1 MANLLDTD
9 FGSESEDDN
18 FNPAPAVGSDD
29 EGQGDSD
36 NEEAVKEKTNGTSAA
51 RQPSNQAHHAEGT
64 NGTANPT
71 DKGPNRGV
79 KFRDIAA
86 NDEDEEEDAVADELD
101 DDLGGGIDDDEEDE
115 EDEEEEDV
123 TVRARDFA

>member
-36 NEEAVKEKTNGTSAA
+36 NEEIVKQRTNGASTA
-51 RQPSNQAHHAEGT
+51 RQPTNQGRHAEGT
-64 NGTANPT
+64 NGSGNST
-71 DKGPNRGV
+71 DKGPNRAANSGGLE
-79 KFRDIAA
+79 A
-86 NDEDEEEDAVADELD
+86 NDEDEEDAVADELD
-101 DDLGGGIDDDEEDE
+101 DSLGGGIDDDEEEE
-115 EDEEEEDV
+115 EDEEEDV
-123 TVRARDFA
+123 TVSVSECA

>member
-29 EGQGDSD
+29 EAQGDSD
-36 NEEAVKEKTNGTSAA
+36 NEEVVNQKPNGASAA
-51 RQPSNQAHHAEGT
+51 RQPSTQDRYAEGT
-64 NGTANPT
+64 NGSGNSR
-71 DKGPNRGV
+71 DRGPNR
-79 KFRDIAA
+79 AA
-86 NDEDEEEDAVADELD
+86 NFGGPEADDEDEEDAVADEVD
-101 DDLGGGIDDDEEDE
+101 DNLGAGIDDDEEDE

-123 TVRARDFA
+123 TVSVSECV